1 MISPDVRANGSA
13 EQDEGQVSWDYI
25 FCKFFHGDQG
35 LLSFHYVFAGLPRIT
50 LCIYRVAKDCT
61 QIMAEI
67 QDVRAATDE
76 VGRSKV
82 SSNFDNL
89 QKVVGKAF
97 E

>member
-1 MISPDVRANGSA
+1 
-13 EQDEGQVSWDYI
+13 
-25 FCKFFHGDQG
+25 
-35 LLSFHYVFAGLPRIT
+35 
-50 LCIYRVAKDCT
+50 
-61 QIMAEI
+61 MAEI

-97 E
+97 EGARFAIKIHSDSITLKSFLLSRLLLRSPRGP